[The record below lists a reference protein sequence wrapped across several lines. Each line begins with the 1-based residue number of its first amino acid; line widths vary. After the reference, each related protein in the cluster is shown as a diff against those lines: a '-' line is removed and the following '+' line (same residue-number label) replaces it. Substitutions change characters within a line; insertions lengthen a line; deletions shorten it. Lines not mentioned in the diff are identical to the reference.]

1 MKIDVTQIIN
11 DRKGKPVQIMDAK
24 GVPIEVE
31 AGGGPLTLR
40 YAACQ
45 ALENVIPGDGEN
57 MKGPQK
63 MRHFILAERIEQ
75 NDIVDLSA
83 KDITVLTDRIG
94 RAWGT
99 VVAGRA
105 LMMLDPDLREDVA
118 SAAPEPKA

>member
-1 MKIDVTQIIN
+1 MKIDVTQVLK
-11 DRKGKPVQIMDAK
+11 DRKGVAIQIMDKDGKA
-24 GVPIEVE
+24 VE
-31 AGGGPLTLR
+31 ADQGGGPITLR

-63 MRHFILAERIEQ
+63 MKHFILSERIET
-75 NDIVDLSA
+75 NDVVDLSA
-83 KDITVLTDRIG
+83 KDVTILTDRIG

-105 LMMLDPDLREDVA
+105 LMLLDPDLREDVP
-118 SAAPEPKA
+118 AAQAEPAA

>member
-1 MKIDVTQIIN
+1 MKIDVTQQIL
-11 DRKGKPVQIMDAK
+11 DRKGKPIPIMDQK
-24 GVPIEVE
+24 GATLSAED
-31 AGGGPLTLR
+31 GGGPMTLR

-75 NDIVDLSA
+75 NDIVDFSA
-83 KDITVLTDRIG
+83 KDITCLTDRIG

-99 VVAGRA
+99 VVAGRC
-105 LMMLDPDLREDVA
+105 LMLLDPDLREDTPA
-118 SAAPEPKA
+118 PAA